1 MSKERR
7 VANIHVSQ
15 HTLTRGTVPSP
26 HELPP
31 IGHRNTD
38 HSFPNSL
45 VGTGNVD
52 KAAIFSGA
60 GDSVWATSADFTIAP
75 EEIQAVVA
83 AYNDKG
89 DVKQCQS
96 TGLYIAGERYV
107 VIKADE
113 RSIYGKKVSREA
125 S

>member
-1 MSKERR
+1 MSKESR
-7 VANIHVSQ
+7 VANIHGPQ
-15 HTLTRGTVPSP
+15 HTLTRGTVPS
-26 HELPP
+26 HELHP
-31 IGHRNTD
+31 IGHRSTD
-38 HSFPNSL
+38 HSLPNSL

-52 KAAIFSGA
+52 KAAIFSSA
-60 GDSVWATSADFTIAP
+60 GDSVWATSAGFTVDP
-75 EEIQAVVA
+75 KEIQAVVA